1 MTSREEAVL
10 APTDPSITDEN
21 DWWEFGLTDV
31 KVLKPGKMLYANLL
45 DATEQ
50 NPVQVIGCLEPLRED
65 QEQLVLNPGNPPKRI
80 IIDEVTHY
88 AYGQTEDKSI
98 ELWVAGK
105 AGWYDIISPAK
116 GFTPTY
122 NRMVQAIDLLYFLVD
137 KHQQGK
143 RQINPSFRSLCEQY
157 TYHTYGSCET
167 REQSAEVFAAH
178 ATFLLRCMIQGDA
191 DVEWKKTN
199 VFVHLRRQFNDDYN
213 RLVEELSPSEE
224 SESEPQDE
232 PEVATPRHQPAAIS
246 KSQADAIYQL
256 LKDLREEGHLAKRR
270 LHIDLLGERLAE
282 RFSFSK
288 DDAQKILAIRADAV
302 LEMMDEEDFRWPRY
316 VIHRELT
323 HASTKSAPLPA
334 ALLTPLDSQE
344 DSSDDERYGR
354 TQKSVLRPKV
364 HTISNKVTGKRNRN
378 ASTNQQTVKSNDEE
392 DQEDTDGIDDVD
404 DMEIETPSKTRGHEL
419 IRDPFSATKPRTR
432 SFLSASSSGA
442 GSSLMK
448 SLFKDNIK
456 KDKPQS
462 HSSYPLSSSPS
473 RQIQTPERD
482 QTPDTSQ
489 EIEEPTDETS
499 ATWTCRMPGCEKV
512 ISTTDSI
519 ERKKLIGDHA
529 GEHEWE
535 TQMKVE
541 LMESEKRMHSSFPV
555 NNLMQYVIDAHVV
568 QMRTA
573 FPEFYSSSKENDM
586 AQNGDHPSGE
596 QTSIP
601 ETEGL
606 EEQNDEDEEDD
617 EDQELEDLAHGYA

>member
-1 MTSREEAVL
+1 MTSREETVL
-10 APTDPSITDEN
+10 ARTDPSITDEN
-21 DWWEFGLTDV
+21 DWCEFSLTDV

-65 QEQLVLNPGNPPKRI
+65 QEHLVLNPDNPPKRI

-88 AYGQTEDKSI
+88 AYGQTEDKSV

-143 RQINPSFRSLCEQY
+143 KQINPSFRSLCEQY

-167 REQSAEVFAAH
+167 REQSAEVFTTH

-191 DVEWKKTN
+191 GVEWKKTN
-199 VFVHLRRQFNDDYN
+199 VFVHLRRQFNEDYN

-288 DDAQKILAIRADAV
+288 EDAQKIIAIRADAV

-316 VIHRELT
+316 GTHTCIHEISP
-323 HASTKSAPLPA
+323 STSCTPN
-334 ALLTPLDSQE
+334 PLDPQE

-364 HTISNKVTGKRNRN
+364 HTVSNKVTGKRNRN
-378 ASTNQQTVKSNDEE
+378 ASTNHQTVESNNEE
-392 DQEDTDGIDDVD
+392 DQEDPDGIDDMD

-419 IRDPFSATKPRTR
+419 IRDPFSATRPRTR

-462 HSSYPLSSSPS
+462 HSSHPLSSSPS
-473 RQIQTPERD
+473 RQILTPERD

-512 ISTTDSI
+512 ISTTDRI

-573 FPEFYSSSKENDM
+573 FPEFYSSNNGNGT
-586 AQNGDHPSGE
+586 AQNGDHPPDE
-596 QTSIP
+596 QTSNP
-601 ETEGL
+601 ETDGL
-606 EEQNDEDEEDD
+606 EEQNEEDEEDD
-617 EDQELEDLAHGYA
+617 EDQELEDLANGYA

>member
-1 MTSREEAVL
+1 MTSREETVL
-10 APTDPSITDEN
+10 APTDSSVTDEN

-65 QEQLVLNPGNPPKRI
+65 QEHLVLNPDNPPKRI

-122 NRMVQAIDLLYFLVD
+122 NRMVQAIDMLYFLVD

-143 RQINPSFRSLCEQY
+143 KQINPSFRSLCEQY

-167 REQSAEVFAAH
+167 REQSAEVFATH

-213 RLVEELSPSEE
+213 RLMEELSPSEE

-282 RFSFSK
+282 RFSFSNE
-288 DDAQKILAIRADAV
+288 DAQKVIAIRAAAV
-302 LEMMDEEDFRWPRY
+302 LEMMDEEDFRWSRY

-344 DSSDDERYGR
+344 ESSDDERYGR

-364 HTISNKVTGKRNRN
+364 HTVSNKVTGKRNRN
-378 ASTNQQTVKSNDEE
+378 ASTNQQAVESNDEE
-392 DQEDTDGIDDVD
+392 DQEDTDEIDDFD
-404 DMEIETPSKTRGHEL
+404 EIETPSKTRGHEL

-432 SFLSASSSGA
+432 SFLSVSSSGA

-456 KDKPQS
+456 KDKLQTPS
-462 HSSYPLSSSPS
+462 VSSPPS
-473 RQIQTPERD
+473 RQTLLTPERD
-482 QTPDTSQ
+482 PTPDTQQ
-489 EIEEPTDETS
+489 EIEESIDETS
-499 ATWTCRMPGCEKV
+499 DTWTCRMPGCEKV
-512 ISTTDSI
+512 ISTTDKV

-555 NNLMQYVIDAHVV
+555 NNLMQYVVDAHVL

-573 FPEFYSSSKENDM
+573 FPEFYSIKENGT
-586 AQNGDHPSGE
+586 AQNGEHPLGE
-596 QTSIP
+596 ETSIP
-601 ETEGL
+601 ETGGL
-606 EEQNDEDEEDD
+606 EEEDDEEDD
-617 EDQELEDLAHGYA
+617 EDQELEDLANGYT

>member
-1 MTSREEAVL
+1 
-10 APTDPSITDEN
+10 
-21 DWWEFGLTDV
+21 
-31 KVLKPGKMLYANLL
+31 
-45 DATEQ
+45 
-50 NPVQVIGCLEPLRED
+50 
-65 QEQLVLNPGNPPKRI
+65 
-80 IIDEVTHY
+80 
-88 AYGQTEDKSI
+88 
-98 ELWVAGK
+98 
-105 AGWYDIISPAK
+105 
-116 GFTPTY
+116 
-122 NRMVQAIDLLYFLVD
+122 
-137 KHQQGK
+137 
-143 RQINPSFRSLCEQY
+143 
-157 TYHTYGSCET
+157 
-167 REQSAEVFAAH
+167 
-178 ATFLLRCMIQGDA
+178 
-191 DVEWKKTN
+191 
-199 VFVHLRRQFNDDYN
+199 
-213 RLVEELSPSEE
+213 VEELSPSEE
-224 SESEPQDE
+224 SESESQDE

-288 DDAQKILAIRADAV
+288 EDAQKIIAIRADAV

-364 HTISNKVTGKRNRN
+364 HTVSNKVTGKRNRN
-378 ASTNQQTVKSNDEE
+378 ASTNQQAVETNDEG
-392 DQEDTDGIDDVD
+392 DQEDTDGIDDMD
-404 DMEIETPSKTRGHEL
+404 DIEVETPSKTRGHEL

-462 HSSYPLSSSPS
+462 HSSHPLSSSPS
-473 RQIQTPERD
+473 RQIPTPERD
-482 QTPDTSQ
+482 QTPDMSQ

-512 ISTTDSI
+512 ISTTDGI

-568 QMRTA
+568 QMRSA
-573 FPEFYSSSKENDM
+573 FPEFYSSSKENGT
-586 AQNGDHPSGE
+586 AHNGDHPPDE

-617 EDQELEDLAHGYA
+617 EDQELDDLANGYA

>member
-1 MTSREEAVL
+1 MTSREETVL

-50 NPVQVIGCLEPLRED
+50 NPVQVIGFLEPLRED
-65 QEQLVLNPGNPPKRI
+65 QEHLMLNPDYPPKRI

-167 REQSAEVFAAH
+167 REQSVEVFATH
-178 ATFLLRCMIQGDA
+178 AAFLLRCMIQGDA

-199 VFVHLRRQFNDDYN
+199 VFVHLRRHFNDDYN
-213 RLVEELSPSEE
+213 RLMEELSPSEE
-224 SESEPQDE
+224 SETEEPQDE

-282 RFSFSK
+282 RFSLSNE
-288 DDAQKILAIRADAV
+288 DAQKIIVTRASAV
-302 LEMMDEEDFRWPRY
+302 LEMMNEEDFRWPRY

-344 DSSDDERYGR
+344 ESSDDERYGR

-364 HTISNKVTGKRNRN
+364 NMVSNKVTGKRNRN
-378 ASTNQQTVKSNDEE
+378 APTNRETVESNDEE
-392 DQEDTDGIDDVD
+392 DQENTNEIDDVD
-404 DMEIETPSKTRGHEL
+404 EIETPSKTRGHEL

-432 SFLSASSSGA
+432 SFLSTASSGV
-442 GSSLMK
+442 GPSLMK
-448 SLFKDNIK
+448 SLFKENIK
-456 KDKPQS
+456 KDKLQTP
-462 HSSYPLSSSPS
+462 PTSSSPS
-473 RQIQTPERD
+473 QKLLTPERD
-482 QTPDTSQ
+482 PTPDTAQ
-489 EIEEPTDETS
+489 EIDEFIDETS
-499 ATWTCRMPGCEKV
+499 NTWTCRMLGCEKV
-512 ISTTDSI
+512 ISTSDRI
-519 ERKKLIGDHA
+519 ERKKLVGDHA

-535 TQMKVE
+535 MQMKVE

-555 NNLMQYVIDAHVV
+555 NNLMQYVVDAHVL

-573 FPEFYSSSKENDM
+573 FPEFYSIKENS
-586 AQNGDHPSGE
+586 AVQNGEYPLDE
-596 QTSIP
+596 KTSILG
-601 ETEGL
+601 TEGL
-606 EEQNDEDEEDD
+606 EEEDEEDD
-617 EDQELEDLAHGYA
+617 EDQELEDLANGYT

>member
-1 MTSREEAVL
+1 
-10 APTDPSITDEN
+10 
-21 DWWEFGLTDV
+21 
-31 KVLKPGKMLYANLL
+31 
-45 DATEQ
+45 
-50 NPVQVIGCLEPLRED
+50 
-65 QEQLVLNPGNPPKRI
+65 
-80 IIDEVTHY
+80 
-88 AYGQTEDKSI
+88 
-98 ELWVAGK
+98 
-105 AGWYDIISPAK
+105 
-116 GFTPTY
+116 
-122 NRMVQAIDLLYFLVD
+122 
-137 KHQQGK
+137 
-143 RQINPSFRSLCEQY
+143 
-157 TYHTYGSCET
+157 
-167 REQSAEVFAAH
+167 
-178 ATFLLRCMIQGDA
+178 
-191 DVEWKKTN
+191 
-199 VFVHLRRQFNDDYN
+199 
-213 RLVEELSPSEE
+213 
-224 SESEPQDE
+224 
-232 PEVATPRHQPAAIS
+232 VATPRHQPAAIS

-288 DDAQKILAIRADAV
+288 EDAQKIIAIRADAV

-334 ALLTPLDSQE
+334 ALLTPLDPQE

-364 HTISNKVTGKRNRN
+364 HTVSNKVTGKRNRN
-378 ASTNQQTVKSNDEE
+378 ASTNHQTVESNNEE
-392 DQEDTDGIDDVD
+392 DQEDPDGIDDMD

-419 IRDPFSATKPRTR
+419 IRDPFSATRPRTR

-462 HSSYPLSSSPS
+462 HSSHPLSSSPS
-473 RQIQTPERD
+473 RQILTPERD

-512 ISTTDSI
+512 ISTTDRI

-573 FPEFYSSSKENDM
+573 FPEFYSSNNGNGT
-586 AQNGDHPSGE
+586 AQNGDHPPDE
-596 QTSIP
+596 QTSNP
-601 ETEGL
+601 ETDGL
-606 EEQNDEDEEDD
+606 EEQNEEDEEDD
-617 EDQELEDLAHGYA
+617 EDQELEDLANGYA

>member
-1 MTSREEAVL
+1 MTSREETVL

-21 DWWEFGLTDV
+21 DWWEFSLTDV

-65 QEQLVLNPGNPPKRI
+65 QEHLVLNPDNPPKRI

-105 AGWYDIISPAK
+105 AGWYNITSPAK
-116 GFTPTY
+116 GFTPTF
-122 NRMVQAIDLLYFLVD
+122 NRMVQAIDMLYFLVD

-167 REQSAEVFAAH
+167 REQSAEVFATH
-178 ATFLLRCMIQGDA
+178 AAFLLRCMIQGDA

-199 VFVHLRRQFNDDYN
+199 VFVHLRRQFHDDYN
-213 RLVEELSPSEE
+213 RLMEELSPSEE
-224 SESEPQDE
+224 SESEPQEE
-232 PEVATPRHQPAAIS
+232 PEAATPRHQPVAIS

-282 RFSFSK
+282 RFSFSNE
-288 DDAQKILAIRADAV
+288 DAQKIIASRASAV
-302 LEMMDEEDFRWPRY
+302 LEMMDEEEFRWSRY

-323 HASTKSAPLPA
+323 HASTKSAPLPP
-334 ALLTPLDSQE
+334 ALQTPLDSQE
-344 DSSDDERYGR
+344 ESSDDERYGR

-364 HTISNKVTGKRNRN
+364 HTVSNKVTGKRNRN
-378 ASTNQQTVKSNDEE
+378 ASTNQQTVESNDEE
-392 DQEDTDGIDDVD
+392 DQEDTDEIDDI
-404 DMEIETPSKTRGHEL
+404 EETPSKTRGHEL

-442 GSSLMK
+442 SSSLMK
-448 SLFKDNIK
+448 SLFKENIK
-456 KDKPQS
+456 KDKLQAP
-462 HSSYPLSSSPS
+462 PVSSSPS
-473 RQIQTPERD
+473 HQKLLTPERD
-482 QTPDTSQ
+482 PTPDTPQ
-489 EIEEPTDETS
+489 EIEEPIDEIS
-499 ATWTCRMPGCEKV
+499 DTWTCRMPGCEKV
-512 ISTTDSI
+512 ISTTDRI
-519 ERKKLIGDHA
+519 EREKLIGDHA

-555 NNLMQYVIDAHVV
+555 NHLMQYVVDAHVL
-568 QMRTA
+568 QMRAA
-573 FPEFYSSSKENDM
+573 FPEFYSAGKENG
-586 AQNGDHPSGE
+586 AAHNGETQLKGE
-596 QTSIP
+596 TSIP
-601 ETEGL
+601 EAEGS
-606 EEQNDEDEEDD
+606 EEENDEDEEDD
-617 EDQELEDLAHGYA
+617 EDQELEDLANGYT

>member
-1 MTSREEAVL
+1 MTSREETVL

-65 QEQLVLNPGNPPKRI
+65 QEHLADQSFAHQCSTRITPPKRI
-80 IIDEVTHY
+80 IIDGVTHY

-143 RQINPSFRSLCEQY
+143 KQINPSFRSLCEQY

-167 REQSAEVFAAH
+167 REQSAEVFATH

-224 SESEPQDE
+224 SESESQDE

-288 DDAQKILAIRADAV
+288 EDAQKIIAIRADAV

-316 VIHRELT
+316 
-323 HASTKSAPLPA
+323 
-334 ALLTPLDSQE
+334 E

-364 HTISNKVTGKRNRN
+364 HTVSNKVTGKRNRN
-378 ASTNQQTVKSNDEE
+378 ASTNQQAVETNEE
-392 DQEDTDGIDDVD
+392 DQEDTDGIDDMD
-404 DMEIETPSKTRGHEL
+404 DIEVETPSKTRGHEL

-462 HSSYPLSSSPS
+462 HSSHPLSSSPS
-473 RQIQTPERD
+473 RQIPTPEQD
-482 QTPDTSQ
+482 QTPDMSQ

-512 ISTTDSI
+512 ISTTDRI

-568 QMRTA
+568 QMRSA
-573 FPEFYSSSKENDM
+573 FPEFYSSSKENGT
-586 AQNGDHPSGE
+586 AHNGDHRPDE
-596 QTSIP
+596 QTSMP

-606 EEQNDEDEEDD
+606 VEQNDEDEEDD
-617 EDQELEDLAHGYA
+617 EDQELEDLANGYA

>member
-1 MTSREEAVL
+1 MTSREETVL

-21 DWWEFGLTDV
+21 DWWEFSLTDV

-65 QEQLVLNPGNPPKRI
+65 QEHLVLNPDNPPKRI

-116 GFTPTY
+116 GFTPTF
-122 NRMVQAIDLLYFLVD
+122 NRMVQAIDMLYFLVD
-137 KHQQGK
+137 KHKQGK

-167 REQSAEVFAAH
+167 REQSAEVFATH
-178 ATFLLRCMIQGDA
+178 AAFLLRCMIQGDA

-199 VFVHLRRQFNDDYN
+199 VFVHLRRQFHDDYN
-213 RLVEELSPSEE
+213 RLMEELSPSEE
-224 SESEPQDE
+224 SESEPQEE
-232 PEVATPRHQPAAIS
+232 PEAATPRHQPVAIS

-282 RFSFSK
+282 RFSFSNE
-288 DDAQKILAIRADAV
+288 DAQKIIAIRASAV
-302 LEMMDEEDFRWPRY
+302 LEMMDEEEFRWSRY

-323 HASTKSAPLPA
+323 HASTKSAPLPP

-344 DSSDDERYGR
+344 ESSDDERYGR

-364 HTISNKVTGKRNRN
+364 HTVSNKVTGKRNRN
-378 ASTNQQTVKSNDEE
+378 ASTNQLTVESNDEE
-392 DQEDTDGIDDVD
+392 DQEDTDEIDHI
-404 DMEIETPSKTRGHEL
+404 EETPSKTRGHEL

-456 KDKPQS
+456 KDKPQA
-462 HSSYPLSSSPS
+462 PPVSSSPS
-473 RQIQTPERD
+473 HQKLLTPERD
-482 QTPDTSQ
+482 PTPDTPQ
-489 EIEEPTDETS
+489 EIEEPIDETS
-499 ATWTCRMPGCEKV
+499 DTWTCRMPGCEKV
-512 ISTTDSI
+512 ISTTDRI
-519 ERKKLIGDHA
+519 EREKLIGDHA

-555 NNLMQYVIDAHVV
+555 NNLMQYVVDAHVL
-568 QMRTA
+568 QMRAA
-573 FPEFYSSSKENDM
+573 FPEFYSVGKENG
-586 AQNGDHPSGE
+586 AAHNGENQLNGE
-596 QTSIP
+596 TSIP
-601 ETEGL
+601 EAEGL
-606 EEQNDEDEEDD
+606 NDEDEEDD
-617 EDQELEDLAHGYA
+617 EDQELEDLANGYT

>member
-1 MTSREEAVL
+1 MTSREETVL
-10 APTDPSITDEN
+10 APTDSSITDEN

-65 QEQLVLNPGNPPKRI
+65 QEHLVLNPDNPPKRI

-122 NRMVQAIDLLYFLVD
+122 NRMVQAIDMLYFLVD

-143 RQINPSFRSLCEQY
+143 KQINPSFRSLCEQY

-167 REQSAEVFAAH
+167 REQSAEVFATH

-213 RLVEELSPSEE
+213 RLMEELSPSEE
-224 SESEPQDE
+224 SETEPQDE

-282 RFSFSK
+282 RFSFSNE
-288 DDAQKILAIRADAV
+288 DAQKVIAIRAAAV

-344 DSSDDERYGR
+344 ESSDDERYGR

-364 HTISNKVTGKRNRN
+364 HTVSNKVTGKRNRN
-378 ASTNQQTVKSNDEE
+378 ASANQQTIQSNDEE
-392 DQEDTDGIDDVD
+392 DQEDTDEIDDFD
-404 DMEIETPSKTRGHEL
+404 EIETPSKTRGHEL

-432 SFLSASSSGA
+432 SFLSVSSSGA

-456 KDKPQS
+456 KDKLQTPS
-462 HSSYPLSSSPS
+462 VSSPPS
-473 RQIQTPERD
+473 RQTLLTPERD
-482 QTPDTSQ
+482 PTPDTAQ
-489 EIEEPTDETS
+489 EIEEFIDETS
-499 ATWTCRMPGCEKV
+499 DTWTCRMPGCEKV
-512 ISTTDSI
+512 ISTTDKV

-555 NNLMQYVIDAHVV
+555 NNLMQYVVDAHVL

-573 FPEFYSSSKENDM
+573 FPEFYSIKENGT
-586 AQNGDHPSGE
+586 AQNGEHLLGE
-596 QTSIP
+596 ETSIP
-601 ETEGL
+601 ETGGL
-606 EEQNDEDEEDD
+606 EEEDDEEDD
-617 EDQELEDLAHGYA
+617 EDQELEDLANGYT

>member
-1 MTSREEAVL
+1 MTSREETVL

-65 QEQLVLNPGNPPKRI
+65 QEHLVLNPDNPPKRI

-122 NRMVQAIDLLYFLVD
+122 NRMVQAIDMLYFLVD

-143 RQINPSFRSLCEQY
+143 KQINPSFRSLCEQY

-167 REQSAEVFAAH
+167 REQSAEVFAMH
-178 ATFLLRCMIQGDA
+178 ATFLLRCMIQGDS
-191 DVEWKKTN
+191 DVDWKKTN

-213 RLVEELSPSEE
+213 RLMEELSPSEE
-224 SESEPQDE
+224 SETEPQDE

-246 KSQADAIYQL
+246 KSQADAIYHL

-288 DDAQKILAIRADAV
+288 EDAQKIIAIRADAV

-344 DSSDDERYGR
+344 ESSDDERYGR

-364 HTISNKVTGKRNRN
+364 HTVSNKVTGKRNRN
-378 ASTNQQTVKSNDEE
+378 ASTNQQTVESNDEE
-392 DQEDTDGIDDVD
+392 DQEDTDEID
-404 DMEIETPSKTRGHEL
+404 EIETPSKTRGHEL
-419 IRDPFSATKPRTR
+419 IRDPFAATKPRTR
-432 SFLSASSSGA
+432 SFLAASSGA
-442 GSSLMK
+442 SSSLMK

-456 KDKPQS
+456 KDKPQT
-462 HSSYPLSSSPS
+462 PPVSSSPTS
-473 RQIQTPERD
+473 QKLSTPERD
-482 QTPDTSQ
+482 PTPDTSQ
-489 EIEEPTDETS
+489 EVEDIIDEIPD
-499 ATWTCRMPGCEKV
+499 TWTCRMPGCEKI
-512 ISTTDSI
+512 ISTTDRI

-541 LMESEKRMHSSFPV
+541 LMEAEKRMHSSFPV
-555 NNLMQYVIDAHVV
+555 NNLMQYVIDAHVL
-568 QMRTA
+568 QMRAA
-573 FPEFYSSSKENDM
+573 FPEFYSSK
-586 AQNGDHPSGE
+586 QNGTANGDLPDE
-596 QTSIP
+596 ERSIP
-601 ETEGL
+601 ETE
-606 EEQNDEDEEDD
+606 QIDDEDD
-617 EDQELEDLAHGYA
+617 EDQELDDLANGYA

>member
-1 MTSREEAVL
+1 MTSREETVL
-10 APTDPSITDEN
+10 APTDPSVTDEN

-65 QEQLVLNPGNPPKRI
+65 QEHLVLNPDNPPKRI

-167 REQSAEVFAAH
+167 REQSAEVFATH
-178 ATFLLRCMIQGDA
+178 ASFLLRCMVQGDA
-191 DVEWKKTN
+191 DVEWKQTN
-199 VFVHLRRQFNDDYN
+199 VFVHLRRQFNEEYN

-224 SESEPQDE
+224 SESEPEDE
-232 PEVATPRHQPAAIS
+232 PEVATPRHRPAAVS
-246 KSQADAIYQL
+246 KSQADAIYSL

-282 RFSFSK
+282 RFSFSNE
-288 DDAQKILAIRADAV
+288 DAQKIIATRADAV

-344 DSSDDERYGR
+344 ESSDDERYGR

-364 HTISNKVTGKRNRN
+364 HTVSNKVTGKRNRN
-378 ASTNQQTVKSNDEE
+378 ASTNQQRVESNDEE
-392 DQEDTDGIDDVD
+392 DQEDTDGIDDID
-404 DMEIETPSKTRGHEL
+404 DIDDIDEVETPSKTRGHEL

-432 SFLSASSSGA
+432 SFLSASSSGV

-462 HSSYPLSSSPS
+462 HPPSSSPP
-473 RQIQTPERD
+473 RQILTPERD
-482 QTPDTSQ
+482 QSPDTSQ
-489 EIEEPTDETS
+489 ENEGSIDETS
-499 ATWTCRMPGCEKV
+499 ATWACRMPGCEKV
-512 ISTTDSI
+512 ISTTDRI

-573 FPEFYSSSKENDM
+573 FPEFYSASK
-586 AQNGDHPSGE
+586 QNGTQNGEPPLDE

-601 ETEGL
+601 ETGGL

-617 EDQELEDLAHGYA
+617 EDQELEDLANGYA

>member
-1 MTSREEAVL
+1 MTSREETVL

-45 DATEQ
+45 EATEQ
-50 NPVQVIGCLEPLRED
+50 NPVQVIGCLEPLREN
-65 QEQLVLNPGNPPKRI
+65 QEHLVLNPDNPPKRI

-122 NRMVQAIDLLYFLVD
+122 NRMVQAIDMLYFLVD
-137 KHQQGK
+137 RHQQGK

-167 REQSAEVFAAH
+167 REQSAEVFAIH
-178 ATFLLRCMIQGDA
+178 AAFLLRCMIQGDA

-213 RLVEELSPSEE
+213 RLMEELSPSEE
-224 SESEPQDE
+224 SESEPQEE
-232 PEVATPRHQPAAIS
+232 PEVATPRHQPVAIS
-246 KSQADAIYQL
+246 KSQAEAIYQL

-282 RFSFSK
+282 RFSFNNE
-288 DDAQKILAIRADAV
+288 DAQKIIAIRASAV

-344 DSSDDERYGR
+344 ESSDDERYGR

-364 HTISNKVTGKRNRN
+364 HTVSNK
-378 ASTNQQTVKSNDEE
+378 QTIESNDEE
-392 DQEDTDGIDDVD
+392 DQEDTDEIDDIE
-404 DMEIETPSKTRGHEL
+404 EIEEIQTPSKTRGHEL

-432 SFLSASSSGA
+432 SFVSASSSGA

-448 SLFKDNIK
+448 SLFKDNVK
-456 KDKPQS
+456 KDKLQTP
-462 HSSYPLSSSPS
+462 PVSSSPS
-473 RQIQTPERD
+473 HQKLLTPERD
-482 QTPDTSQ
+482 PTPDMPQ
-489 EIEEPTDETS
+489 EIEEESVDETS
-499 ATWTCRMPGCEKV
+499 DTWTCRMPGCEKV
-512 ISTTDSI
+512 ISTTDRI

-555 NNLMQYVIDAHVV
+555 NNLMQYVVDAHVL
-568 QMRTA
+568 QMRAA
-573 FPEFYSSSKENDM
+573 FPEFYSAGKENG
-586 AQNGDHPSGE
+586 ATQNGEDQLNGE
-596 QTSIP
+596 ASIP

-606 EEQNDEDEEDD
+606 EENDEDEEDD
-617 EDQELEDLAHGYA
+617 EDQELDDLANGYT

>member
-1 MTSREEAVL
+1 MTSREETVL

-65 QEQLVLNPGNPPKRI
+65 QEHLVLNPDNPPKRI

-105 AGWYDIISPAK
+105 AGWYNIISPAK

-122 NRMVQAIDLLYFLVD
+122 NRMVQAIDMLYFLVD

-167 REQSAEVFAAH
+167 REQSAEVFATH

-199 VFVHLRRQFNDDYN
+199 VFVHLRRQFHDDYN
-213 RLVEELSPSEE
+213 RLMEELSPSEE
-224 SESEPQDE
+224 SESEPQE
-232 PEVATPRHQPAAIS
+232 PEVATPRHQPVAIS

-282 RFSFSK
+282 RFSFSNE
-288 DDAQKILAIRADAV
+288 DAQKIIAIRASAV
-302 LEMMDEEDFRWPRY
+302 LEMMDEEEFRWPRY

-334 ALLTPLDSQE
+334 SLLTPLDSQE
-344 DSSDDERYGR
+344 ESSDDERYGR

-364 HTISNKVTGKRNRN
+364 HTVSNKVTGKRNRN
-378 ASTNQQTVKSNDEE
+378 ASTNQQTVESNDEE
-392 DQEDTDGIDDVD
+392 DQEDADEIDDIE
-404 DMEIETPSKTRGHEL
+404 EIETPSKTRGHEL

-432 SFLSASSSGA
+432 SFLSASNGA

-456 KDKPQS
+456 KDKLQTP
-462 HSSYPLSSSPS
+462 PVSSSPLHQS
-473 RQIQTPERD
+473 PQTPERD
-482 QTPDTSQ
+482 PTPDTPQ
-489 EIEEPTDETS
+489 EIEESIDETS
-499 ATWTCRMPGCEKV
+499 DTWTCRMSGCEKV
-512 ISTTDSI
+512 ISMTDKI
-519 ERKKLIGDHA
+519 ERKKLVGDHA

-535 TQMKVE
+535 MQMKVE

-555 NNLMQYVIDAHVV
+555 SNLMQYVVDAHVL
-568 QMRTA
+568 QMRAA
-573 FPEFYSSSKENDM
+573 FPEFYSTKQNGT
-586 AQNGDHPSGE
+586 AQNGEHPLDGE
-596 QTSIP
+596 TSIP
-601 ETEGL
+601 ETGGL
-606 EEQNDEDEEDD
+606 EDDNDEDEEDD
-617 EDQELEDLAHGYA
+617 EDQELEDLANGYT

>member
-1 MTSREEAVL
+1 MTSREETVL
-10 APTDPSITDEN
+10 APTDSSVTDEN

-65 QEQLVLNPGNPPKRI
+65 QEHLVLNPDNPPKRI

-122 NRMVQAIDLLYFLVD
+122 NRMVQAIDMLYFLVD

-143 RQINPSFRSLCEQY
+143 KQINPSFRSLCEQY

-167 REQSAEVFAAH
+167 REQSAEVFATH

-213 RLVEELSPSEE
+213 RLMEELSPSEE
-224 SESEPQDE
+224 SETEPQDE

-282 RFSFSK
+282 RFSFSNE
-288 DDAQKILAIRADAV
+288 DAQKVIAIRAAAV
-302 LEMMDEEDFRWPRY
+302 LEMMDEEDFRWSRY

-344 DSSDDERYGR
+344 ESSDDERYGR

-364 HTISNKVTGKRNRN
+364 HTVSNKVTGKRNRN
-378 ASTNQQTVKSNDEE
+378 ASTNQQAVESNDEE
-392 DQEDTDGIDDVD
+392 DQEDTDEIDDFD
-404 DMEIETPSKTRGHEL
+404 EIETPSKTRGHEL

-432 SFLSASSSGA
+432 SFLSVSSSGA

-456 KDKPQS
+456 KDKLQAPS
-462 HSSYPLSSSPS
+462 VSSPPS
-473 RQIQTPERD
+473 RQTLLTPERD
-482 QTPDTSQ
+482 PTPDTAQ
-489 EIEEPTDETS
+489 EIEESIDETS
-499 ATWTCRMPGCEKV
+499 DTWTCRMPGCEKV
-512 ISTTDSI
+512 ISTTDKV

-555 NNLMQYVIDAHVV
+555 NNLMQYVVDAHVL

-573 FPEFYSSSKENDM
+573 FPEFYSIKENGT
-586 AQNGDHPSGE
+586 AQNGEHPLGE
-596 QTSIP
+596 ETSIP
-601 ETEGL
+601 ETGGL
-606 EEQNDEDEEDD
+606 EEEDDEEDD
-617 EDQELEDLAHGYA
+617 EDQELEDLANGYT

>member
-1 MTSREEAVL
+1 MTSREETVL

-65 QEQLVLNPGNPPKRI
+65 QEHLVLKPDNPPKRI

-122 NRMVQAIDLLYFLVD
+122 NRMVQAIDMLYFLVD
-137 KHQQGK
+137 KHRQGK
-143 RQINPSFRSLCEQY
+143 KQINPSFRNLCEQY

-167 REQSAEVFAAH
+167 REQSAEVFAIH
-178 ATFLLRCMIQGDA
+178 AAFLLRCMIQGDA
-191 DVEWKKTN
+191 DIEWKKTN

-213 RLVEELSPSEE
+213 RLMEELSPSEE
-224 SESEPQDE
+224 SEPESQDE
-232 PEVATPRHQPAAIS
+232 PEVATPQHQPAAIS

-270 LHIDLLGERLAE
+270 LHIDLLGERFAD
-282 RFSFSK
+282 RFSFSNE
-288 DDAQKILAIRADAV
+288 DAQKIIATRANAV

-334 ALLTPLDSQE
+334 ALLNPLDPQE
-344 DSSDDERYGR
+344 ESSDDERYGR

-364 HTISNKVTGKRNRN
+364 HTVSNKVTGKRNRN
-378 ASTNQQTVKSNDEE
+378 ASTNQQTVESNDEE
-392 DQEDTDGIDDVD
+392 DQEDTDEID
-404 DMEIETPSKTRGHEL
+404 EIETPSKTRGHEL
-419 IRDPFSATKPRTR
+419 IRDPFAATKPRTR
-432 SFLSASSSGA
+432 SFLAASSSGA
-442 GSSLMK
+442 SSSLMK

-456 KDKPQS
+456 KEKLQTP
-462 HSSYPLSSSPS
+462 PVSSSPTS
-473 RQIQTPERD
+473 QNLLTSERD
-482 QTPDTSQ
+482 PTPDTPQ
-489 EIEEPTDETS
+489 DIEEFIDETS
-499 ATWTCRMPGCEKV
+499 DTWTCRMPGCEKL
-512 ISTTDSI
+512 ISITDII

-535 TQMKVE
+535 MQMKVE

-555 NNLMQYVIDAHVV
+555 NNLMQYVVDAHVL
-568 QMRTA
+568 QMRAA
-573 FPEFYSSSKENDM
+573 FPEFYSASKENGT
-586 AQNGDHPSGE
+586 AQNGEDTLNE
-596 QTSIP
+596 DTSIP
-601 ETEGL
+601 EAEGL
-606 EEQNDEDEEDD
+606 EGEIDEDEEDD
-617 EDQELEDLAHGYA
+617 EDQELEDLANGYT